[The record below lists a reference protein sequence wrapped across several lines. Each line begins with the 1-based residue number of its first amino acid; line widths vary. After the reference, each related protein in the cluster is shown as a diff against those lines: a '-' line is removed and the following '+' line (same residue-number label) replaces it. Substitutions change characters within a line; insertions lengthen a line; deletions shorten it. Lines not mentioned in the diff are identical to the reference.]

1 MDAADLRRAIA
12 ASAAQAEQARGMT
25 RRSKDSMKAA
35 YIERTGPAREVLQV
49 GEQPDPSPKA
59 GEVLVRV
66 HVSGVNPSDV
76 KTRGGAS
83 DRPPF
88 AEPVMIHNDGA
99 GEIVAVGDGV
109 DKARIGQR
117 VWLHNTD
124 WVKPLGTAAELVAV
138 SADDAEPLLDGYGYD
153 EGACF
158 GVPLL
163 TAYHGVMVGGPV
175 GGKTVFVT
183 GGAGA
188 VGHFCIQIAKAK
200 GATVLASVS
209 SDAKAAAAKAA
220 GADHTVNYRS
230 EDVPT
235 FVNEVTGG
243 KGLDHY
249 IEVNL
254 SVNGPMLEAIMGYE
268 GRIAV
273 YGSDDATATFA
284 SRVLRVKQAV
294 MYFYNVYALRPDI
307 LRAAKDDLAE
317 MMKAKRIETL
327 IAERFPLDRIAE
339 AHEAVEGGK
348 LIGNAVVEIG

>member
-1 MDAADLRRAIA
+1 
-12 ASAAQAEQARGMT
+12 
-25 RRSKDSMKAA
+25 MKAA
-35 YIERTGPAREVLQV
+35 YIERTGPARDVLQV
-49 GEQPDPSPKA
+49 GERPDPSPKA

-88 AEPVMIHNDGA
+88 ANPVVIHNDGA

-109 DKARIGQR
+109 DKGRIGQR
-117 VWLHNTD
+117 VWLHNTN
-124 WVKPLGTAAELVAV
+124 WVAPLGTAAELVAV
-138 SADDAEPLLDGYGYD
+138 AAVNAEPLLDGYSYA

-175 GGKTVFVT
+175 DGKTVFVT

-188 VGHFCIQIAKAK
+188 VGHYCIQIAKAK
-200 GATVLASVS
+200 GAGVIASVS
-209 SDAKAAAAKAA
+209 SDAKAKAAREA
-220 GADHTVNYRS
+220 GADHTVDYRAD
-230 EDVPT
+230 DVPA
-235 FVNEVTGG
+235 FVKEVTSG

-254 SVNGPMLEAIMGYE
+254 SANGHMLEAIMGYE
-268 GRIAV
+268 GRMAV
-273 YGSDDATATFA
+273 YGSDDPVAAFP
-284 SRVLRVKQAV
+284 SRTLRVKEAV
-294 MYFYNVYALRPDI
+294 MYFYNVYALRQDI

-317 MMKAKRIETL
+317 MMTAKRIETL
-327 IAERFPLDRIAE
+327 IAGRFTLDRIVD
-339 AHEAVEGGK
+339 AHEALEGGR
-348 LIGNAVVEIG
+348 LLGNAVVEVG

>member
-1 MDAADLRRAIA
+1 
-12 ASAAQAEQARGMT
+12 
-25 RRSKDSMKAA
+25 MKAA
-35 YIERTGPAREVLQV
+35 YIERTGPARQVLQV
-49 GEQPDPSPKA
+49 GNRPDPAPGA

-76 KTRGGAS
+76 KTRGGSS

-88 AEPVMIHNDGA
+88 ANPVVIHNDGA
-99 GEIVAVGDGV
+99 GEIAAVGAGV
-109 DKARIGQR
+109 DKARVGER

-138 SADDAEPLLDGYGYD
+138 KATDAEPLLDGYSFA

-175 GGKTVFVT
+175 AGKTVFVT

-188 VGHFCIQIAKAK
+188 VGHYCIQIAKAK
-200 GATVLASVS
+200 GATVFASVS
-209 SDAKAAAAKAA
+209 SDAKASAAKEA
-220 GADHTVNYRS
+220 GADATVNYRT
-230 EDVPT
+230 ENVPA
-235 FVNEVTGG
+235 FVKDATGG

-268 GRIAV
+268 GRMAV
-273 YGSDDATATFA
+273 YGSDDPVAAFP
-284 SRVLRVKQAV
+284 SRILRVKEAV
-294 MYFYNVYALRPDI
+294 MYFYNVYALRQDI
-307 LRAAKDDLAE
+307 LRAAKDDLAK

-339 AHEAVEGGK
+339 AHEAVESGR